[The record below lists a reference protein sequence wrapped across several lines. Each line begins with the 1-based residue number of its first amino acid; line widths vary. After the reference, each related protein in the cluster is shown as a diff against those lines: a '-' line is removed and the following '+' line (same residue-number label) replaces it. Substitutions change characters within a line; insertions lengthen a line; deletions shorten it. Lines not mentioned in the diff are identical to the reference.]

1 MNPEEL
7 LKEASNMQEEL
18 TKNRRYLHTHPETGF
33 DLTETKAYVK
43 RELTDMGYT
52 PIDCGKAGLTA
63 LASGKKSGRVF
74 LLRADMDALPI
85 REEADV
91 DFPSENGNMHACGH
105 DMHTS
110 MLLGAAKLLKQH
122 EDEIHGTIK
131 LMFQPAE
138 EIFAGI

>member
-63 LASGKKSGRVF
+63 LASGKKAAGYFYCVQTWMHFRSG
-74 LLRADMDALPI
+74 
-85 REEADV
+85 
-91 DFPSENGNMHACGH
+91 
-105 DMHTS
+105 
-110 MLLGAAKLLKQH
+110 K
-122 EDEIHGTIK
+122 K
-131 LMFQPAE
+131 LML
-138 EIFAGI
+138 IFHQRMVICMPVDMICTLPCY